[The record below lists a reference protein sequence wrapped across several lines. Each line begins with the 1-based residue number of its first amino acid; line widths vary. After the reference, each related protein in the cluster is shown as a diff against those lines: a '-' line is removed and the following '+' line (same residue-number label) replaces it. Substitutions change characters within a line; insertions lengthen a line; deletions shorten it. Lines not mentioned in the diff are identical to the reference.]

1 MARYKTTF
9 FHILSCIVNDSNVD
23 WSQFNHFTPRDWEFF
38 YALSKKQ
45 GVVAIVFDKIKV
57 IPKEIAPPKPI
68 SLKWLSNALSIEQQM
83 RKKEAVAV
91 GFAEKLSERGI
102 QTAVLKGLAYASYYP
117 NPYHRESGDLDCYLM
132 GKKEDG
138 DKITVEIGG
147 KMEEAGYKHSHLY
160 YKGLTIENHNFL
172 TSFDSTKLGV
182 RTEQL
187 LQEQIIEGY
196 RPIGGTKLQNPS
208 ADFNALFLIKHAQ
221 RHFIKEGI
229 CVRHLLDWAFFL
241 KSESQNVNWEKVIPI
256 MKESRIV
263 EFAKVMTRLCIDQLG
278 MKIDIEE
285 LSSPM
290 KISDAVL
297 ADILGGQ
304 PNLFHENFVQK
315 IGRIIRRFYRMWKFR
330 SLADEN
336 YIRLVWN
343 TFAFS
348 SYLKRTPNLPVDKG

>member
-1 MARYKTTF
+1 MK
-9 FHILSCIVNDSNVD
+9 
-23 WSQFNHFTPRDWEFF
+23 
-38 YALSKKQ
+38 
-45 GVVAIVFDKIKV
+45 
-57 IPKEIAPPKPI
+57 
-68 SLKWLSNALSIEQQM
+68 
-83 RKKEAVAV
+83 KKEAAAVA
-91 GFAEKLSERGI
+91 FAEKLSEKGI
-102 QTAVLKGLAYASYYP
+102 QTVVLKGLGYASYYP

-132 GKKEDG
+132 GKKEEG
-138 DKITVEIGG
+138 DKVTVEIGG

-172 TSFDSTKLGV
+172 TSFDNTKLGI

-196 RPIGGTKLQNPS
+196 RPIGDTKLQNPS

-241 KSESQNVNWEKVIPI
+241 KKESQNVNWEKVIPI
-256 MKESRIV
+256 MKECRIL
-263 EFAKVMTRLCIDQLG
+263 EFAKVMTRLCVDQLG
-278 MKIDIEE
+278 MKIGIEG

-297 ADILGGQ
+297 DDILGGQ

-315 IGRIIRRFYRMWKFR
+315 IGRIMRRFYRMWKFC
-330 SLADEN
+330 SLADES
-336 YIRLVWN
+336 YCRLVWN
-343 TFAFS
+343 SLVFS
-348 SYLKRTPNLPVDKG
+348 SYLKRNPKL